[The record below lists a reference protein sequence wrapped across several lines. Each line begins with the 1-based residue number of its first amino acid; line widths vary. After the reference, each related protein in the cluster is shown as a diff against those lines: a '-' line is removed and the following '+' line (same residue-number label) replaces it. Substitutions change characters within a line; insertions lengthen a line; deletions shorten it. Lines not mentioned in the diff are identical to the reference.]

1 MNIIDFIK
9 ERMRDPTPLER
20 IARELAEAHVE
31 KLEAET
37 ALDWASSVVSYN
49 KTRIARLN
57 ERLNEHKEKQK

>member
-37 ALDWASSVVSYN
+37 ALDWASSVVNYN

>member
-1 MNIIDFIK
+1 MNIIDFLK
-9 ERMRDPTPLER
+9 ERMREPTPLER

-57 ERLNEHKEKQK
+57 ERLNEHKEK

>member
-1 MNIIDFIK
+1 MNIIDFVK

>member
-20 IARELAEAHVE
+20 IARELAEAHIE

-57 ERLNEHKEKQK
+57 ERINEHKEKQK

>member
-9 ERMRDPTPLER
+9 ERMREPTPLER